1 MNTTIQNLRKRFTK
15 RSQPLTELILIILV
29 ITWGINII
37 YTRPMIHNE
46 TESFLMFYG
55 KPSSEG
61 GWGRLKNSSSQH
73 KLTGITTK
81 LEN

>member
-1 MNTTIQNLRKRFTK
+1 MNTTIQNLKQKSTQ
-15 RSQPLTELILIILV
+15 RSQLLTELILIILA
-29 ITWGINII
+29 INWGIHII

-61 GWGRLKNSSSQH
+61 G
-73 KLTGITTK
+73 
-81 LEN
+81 